1 MMLFTKVLDILE
13 VKKLVLR
20 MLFLISM
27 QEEKLICITLYL
39 QKKILNL
46 NNVIILIKSVFNK
59 DQNYCYYKKFS
70 EKRASDLPKYND
82 NKYVFT

>member
-13 VKKLVLR
+13 VKKLVFH

-59 DQNYCYYKKFS
+59 DQNYCYYKKFL
-70 EKRASDLPKYND
+70 EKHLGELPKYND
-82 NKYVFT
+82 KKYVFI

>member
-1 MMLFTKVLDILE
+1 MMLFAKVLDILE
-13 VKKLVLR
+13 VKKLVFH

-59 DQNYCYYKKFS
+59 DQNYCYYKKFL
-70 EKRASDLPKYND
+70 EKRSRDLPKYND
-82 NKYVFT
+82 KKYVFI

>member
-13 VKKLVLR
+13 VEKLVLR

-59 DQNYCYYKKFS
+59 DQNYCYYKKFL
-70 EKRASDLPKYND
+70 EKCASDLPKYND
-82 NKYVFT
+82 NKYVFI